1 MLKLGLGGC
10 VHSLGYSEKVYLRN
24 YLLGWNLNRNKRSSC
39 ALDYYSRSFIFHLQV
54 FKFISQA
61 PDPFIQM
68 KSLNLPVRTVSF
80 SPCSFS
86 IIILHTQSYI
96 CNSLS
101 IGQTLYCRKN
111 NKIMTWWQ
119 IYFIAKVSCSSP
131 LISLFLFFLPVIFQE
146 ANKTDA
152 FNDKRTQWKDTNL
165 KTKTQQL
172 LKDTSDAGSSNFKNA

>member
-1 MLKLGLGGC
+1 MVCESRATVFLFHSSIYSVSAYWLPAKGCQQCSRFWEYKTSKGLNDHAHIIHKSFANRIKKYVQCYDGKKCHNECLNWGGGGILW
-10 VHSLGYSEKVYLRN
+10 LGYSEKVSLRN

-86 IIILHTQSYI
+86 IIILHT
-96 CNSLS
+96 
-101 IGQTLYCRKN
+101 
-111 NKIMTWWQ
+111 
-119 IYFIAKVSCSSP
+119 
-131 LISLFLFFLPVIFQE
+131 
-146 ANKTDA
+146 
-152 FNDKRTQWKDTNL
+152 
-165 KTKTQQL
+165 
-172 LKDTSDAGSSNFKNA
+172 

>member
-1 MLKLGLGGC
+1 MLKLGLGGIL
-10 VHSLGYSEKVYLRN
+10 SLGYSEKVSLRN

-61 PDPFIQM
+61 PDPCIKM
-68 KSLNLPVRTVSF
+68 KLLNLPVRTDSF

-86 IIILHTQSYI
+86 IIILHTHSYI

-119 IYFIAKVSCSSP
+119 IYFTAKVSCSSP
-131 LISLFLFFLPVIFQE
+131 LTSSFLFSLSFFRKETKLMLSM
-146 ANKTDA
+146 
-152 FNDKRTQWKDTNL
+152 TNRHNG
-165 KTKTQQL
+165 KIPI
-172 LKDTSDAGSSNFKNA
+172 